1 MKKEIS
7 KRSDVR
13 LMSPL
18 VFQEMPVAGVSS
30 ASHAKLKEQL
40 INVDALKHKRN
51 YNQEASGKLYRS
63 PSIEK
68 SVKPFDPP

>member
-18 VFQEMPVAGVSS
+18 VYQEMPVAGVSS

-51 YNQEASGKLYRS
+51 YNQESSGKLYRS

-68 SVKPFDPP
+68 PVRPFDPP